1 MLPMTTLSDALERVG
16 SFLARTLGRTTM
28 VIIGFAMT
36 IAGLGMMVTIVLL
49 PLGVVTGLLG
59 VAVFLGGRFAPDKT
73 TDR

>member
-1 MLPMTTLSDALERVG
+1 MI
-16 SFLARTLGRTTM
+16 
-28 VIIGFAMT
+28 IIGFAMT